1 MSNGASKYVIS
12 EEVKKVIEPS
22 GNGTV
27 TAFYGITECGT
38 TRPKL
43 VKNWT
48 EYQEEFGGL
57 ASVSSPDSTWFG
69 KRFPAT
75 LQAYEFFAKG
85 GGHLIVKR
93 MVTHVDKATG
103 DWTEVTGSCA
113 GTISEIG
120 HSDATYMFLG
130 SDSVGGTA
138 PSIEFDA
145 SFTSEYK
152 YVRIN
157 IVETPAVNFM
167 KYKIEGYKNGSWVVI
182 GPLVSITGLTAE
194 SRRVSLYSSLDSRD
208 GITVTNGTVID
219 TVDYGMFPAST
230 TVYEA
235 NYYPVGSS
243 NGSLAIVTE
252 DTTAV
257 NFNVDFTMGSL
268 LDADD
273 ILGNNGYNYG
283 DSSLFAE
290 CATDQDVFPRS
301 EANGSLDNVYPKT
314 GYFAFDEFKADYF
327 IMPTYELANIGALI
341 TNVESHTMSSAALG
355 LYNKY
360 MYYTM
365 VHRRDA
371 IFAGFDNLST
381 SKMSFSGA
389 TAFPNTVQYIDSD
402 NGIHEGQ
409 CEMLVGGE
417 NIESVYFSTIYDGF
431 TKTTL
436 ASDGA
441 TPLITFDPK
450 KATLGVDMTDQVFI
464 PSSVLVAALRN
475 KNALVNIVEES
486 AGYEGWG
493 EFPEDVTVH
502 STFINDLTHRDKV
515 YDNNYN
521 PIVTNEDDI
530 CMNDG
535 CKTFATESANVQWSG
550 KRILANRIIRSLY
563 KIGDK
568 YRHRPHDIAKD
579 AIDTQSTTL
588 LRDLMLAGAFFS
600 RTDASKSYMFKYAE
614 ENTDATKKAAKM
626 YWDIGFNMDSPTEW
640 IYGSLV
646 HDFASV

>member
-1 MSNGASKYVIS
+1 MGNGASKYVIS
-12 EEVKKVIEPS
+12 EEVKKIINPS

-27 TAFYGITECGT
+27 TAYYGVTERGT

-43 VKNWT
+43 VKNWS

-69 KRFPAT
+69 KMFPAT
-75 LQAYEFFAKG
+75 MEVYEFFAEG

-93 MVTHVDKATG
+93 MVTHADKAAG
-103 DWTEVTGSCA
+103 DWTEMTGSCA
-113 GTISEIG
+113 GTISEIN
-120 HSDATYMFLG
+120 HSDPTYMFLG

-138 PSIEFDA
+138 PSIEFD
-145 SFTSEYK
+145 STFTSDYEFIK
-152 YVRIN
+152 LHIRESSVN
-157 IVETPAVNFM
+157 IVFNVQGFKDGKWT
-167 KYKIEGYKNGSWVVI
+167 VI
-182 GPLVSITGLTAE
+182 GATLAIPGATPEA
-194 SRRVSLYSSLDSRD
+194 RRISMYTNLNARD
-208 GITVTNGTVID
+208 GITITDGTTID
-219 TVDYGMFPAST
+219 TVAYGMFPAAT
-230 TVYEA
+230 TLYEA
-235 NYYPVGSS
+235 DYYPVGSN
-243 NGSLAIVTE
+243 NGSLELITE
-252 DTTAV
+252 DSTAV
-257 NFNVDFTMGSL
+257 NFNVNFTMGSL

-283 DSSLFAE
+283 DASLFAE

-301 EANGSLDNVYPKT
+301 EENGSLDNVYPKT
-314 GYFAFDEFKADYF
+314 GFFAFDEFKADYF
-327 IMPTYELANIGALI
+327 IMPTYELANVGALI

-355 LYNKY
+355 LYNKF

-389 TAFPNTVQYIDSD
+389 TAFPNTVQYIDKD

-417 NIESVYFSTIYDGF
+417 NVESVYFSNIYDVF
-431 TKTTL
+431 AKSTL

-450 KATLGVDMTDQVFI
+450 KTTLGVDMTDKVFV

-493 EFPEDVTVH
+493 EFSENITVH
-502 STFINDLTHRDKV
+502 STFINDITHRDKV

-521 PIVTNEDDI
+521 PIVTNDDDV

-550 KRILANRIIRSLY
+550 KRILANRIIRTLY

-568 YRHRPHDIAKD
+568 YRHRPHDIAKE
-579 AIDTQSTTL
+579 AIDTQSITL

-600 RTDASKSYMFKYAE
+600 RTDASKSYMFKYSE
-614 ENTDATKKAAKM
+614 KNTDATRKAAKM

-646 HDFASV
+646 HDFVTV